1 MFLRYIRAIHIN
13 EAVNMNDNLLIDR
26 LWFDLY
32 RLLTDASDGA
42 MSRYCAEKAA
52 PLLAEAYE
60 DNTITDKYSKRM
72 VALSIASLYALHGSK
87 DEAKKFCELAVGG
100 EGSELRAHAIRLRE
114 RI

>member
-13 EAVNMNDNLLIDR
+13 EAVNMNDDLLIGR
-26 LWFDLY
+26 LWLDLY
-32 RLLTDASDGA
+32 WFLTDAGDEA

-52 PLLAEAYE
+52 PLLAKAYE
-60 DNTITDKYSKRM
+60 DNSITDEYSKQM
-72 VALSIASLYALHGSK
+72 IALSIASLYALCGSK
-87 DEAKKFCELAVGG
+87 DEAKKFCEFAVGG